1 MIELDIKQHNVYNA
15 ECHQTTTKYVLA
27 IPHKEA
33 WDMETVSGLIAGRTT
48 LSKAEVEFVLRELED
63 VMVEALELGAG
74 VELGALG
81 KVKPSLSSAAVDTKD
96 DISLENI
103 RKVNLIYKPS
113 KRIKRTL
120 KGLKFEINRRK
131 PLSDSDNKGSE
142 GKK

>member
-1 MIELDIKQHNVYNA
+1 MELEIIKREVFITDA
-15 ECHQTTTKYVLA
+15 QTTQTKYVLA
-27 IPHKEA
+27 LPRKNA

-63 VMVEALELGAG
+63 VMVEALQLGAG

-81 KVKPSLSSAAVDTKD
+81 KVEPSLSSAAVDTKD

-113 KRIKRTL
+113 KRIKRIL
-120 KGLKFEINRRK
+120 KGLNFEINRRK
-131 PLSDSDNKGSE
+131 PLSDNDNKGSKSE
-142 GKK
+142 K

>member
-1 MIELDIKQHNVYNA
+1 MPELDILKRDVYDAGTKQM
-15 ECHQTTTKYVLA
+15 QLKYRL
-27 IPHKEA
+27 ILPRYEA
-33 WDMETVSGLIAGRTT
+33 WDMETVSGLIAERTT

-81 KVKPSLSSAAVDTKD
+81 KVEPSLSSAAVDTKD

-131 PLSDSDNKGSE
+131 PLSDRDNKGSE
-142 GKK
+142 GEK

>member
-1 MIELDIKQHNVYNA
+1 MELEIIEREVFNPHVQA
-15 ECHQTTTKYVLA
+15 AQTKYVLA
-27 IPHKEA
+27 LPRKNA